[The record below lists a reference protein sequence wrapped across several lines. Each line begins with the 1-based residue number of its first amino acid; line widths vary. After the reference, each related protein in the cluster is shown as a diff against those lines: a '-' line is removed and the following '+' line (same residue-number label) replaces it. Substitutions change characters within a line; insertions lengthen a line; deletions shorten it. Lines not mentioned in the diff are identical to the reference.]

1 MMKWLRRLIRKNP
14 VLSRMAD
21 KAKTFTLPGF
31 GKVPVYDVTVFFFNE
46 IKRDILP
53 LRAAAIAFSFFI
65 AIFPAIIFLITL
77 IPHIPVPGFQDNLI
91 GLIETFIPKNSQ
103 DILITTI
110 TTQRGDLLSFGFIL
124 ALWFST
130 NGMVAVMNT
139 FDKASPI
146 FRKRSWI
153 QKRIVAGKLTLLLF
167 LLVIF
172 TVIMIIWGNSMTYYL
187 AKQMHLKDT
196 IMFPILQIIR
206 WLIILLLFFNS
217 ISFIYYYGPA
227 VKEKWRFV
235 STGSTVATILIMIV
249 SLVFSWYLNNFSRYN
264 DVYGSIGTI
273 IVLLLWIYANSYV
286 LLIGFEINAS
296 IHYHR
301 NLRTQRASEE

>member
-1 MMKWLRRLIRKNP
+1 MKWLRKLIRKSP
-14 VLSRMAD
+14 LLSRLAD

-31 GKVPVYDVTVFFFNE
+31 GKVPAYDVTVFFLNE
-46 IKRDILP
+46 IKRDIIP
-53 LRAAAIAFSFFI
+53 IRAAAIAFSFFI

-77 IPHIPVPGFQDNLI
+77 IPHIPVKGLQDSLI

-103 DILITTI
+103 DLLITTI

-139 FDKASPI
+139 FDKAHPT

-172 TVIMIIWGNSMTYYL
+172 TVIMIIWGNSVTYYL
-187 AKQMHLKDT
+187 AKQIHLRDT
-196 IMFPILQIIR
+196 IMLPVLQIIR
-206 WLIILLLFFNS
+206 WSIILLLFFNS

-227 VKEKWRFV
+227 VKEKWKFI
-235 STGSTVATILIMIV
+235 STGSTVATFLIILV
-249 SLVFSWYLNNFSRYN
+249 SLVFSWYLNNFGRYN

-273 IVLLLWIYANSYV
+273 IILLLWIYANSYV

-296 IHYHR
+296 IHYNR
-301 NLRTQRASEE
+301 SLREERAS